1 MQVQVTTKNLKIE
14 DDIKEYAER
23 KLSKLAKYL
32 NSISSVK
39 LELVE
44 EKSKSRLHTYSA
56 QATVNVNGFL
66 IRGEQKG
73 EDIHATIDA
82 VSDVMERLI
91 ERYKSRYDVNKNRTA
106 ESIRKSSP
114 GGVVEETEEVKTI
127 VVKTKR
133 FSIKPMTVE
142 EAIDQ
147 MEQLGHDFFLFSE
160 QDTNELKL
168 IYRRKDGDY
177 GIIHPQ
183 VKKSEKLD

>member
-14 DDIKEYAER
+14 DGIKEYAEK
-23 KLSKLAKYL
+23 KLGKLAKYL

-147 MEQLGHDFFLFSE
+147 MEFIGHDFFIFINGKDDSI
-160 QDTNELKL
+160 NVV
-168 IYRRKDGDY
+168 YRRKDGKY
-177 GIIHPQ
+177 GVLQPEA
-183 VKKSEKLD
+183 K